1 MKKLLTVT
9 ALSAVFML
17 VEITGGI
24 MAQSI
29 AIISDAAHLA
39 SDVLGLAMSVA
50 CLAIAQKNAT
60 NKFSYGF
67 HRIEVLGAIV
77 SILSIWIMAGFLCYE
92 AT

>member
-77 SILSIWIMAGFLCYE
+77 SIASIWIMAGFLCYE

>member
-1 MKKLLTVT
+1 MKKLITVT

-60 NKFSYGF
+60 KKFSYGY

>member
-1 MKKLLTVT
+1 MKKLITVT

-77 SILSIWIMAGFLCYE
+77 SIASIWIMAGFLCYE